1 MPKKDKKNKKKRKEM
16 VVRTKEE
23 RKKEVMTIIKQLN
36 DFELNATYEPVKK
49 LYALIKQYI
58 DMGEKLKINIPFP
71 MINRRIKGLLATS
84 VKEEVWIKLENEK
97 F

>member
-1 MPKKDKKNKKKRKEM
+1 MPNKKDKKKRKEM

-36 DFELNATYEPVKK
+36 DFELNATYEPVKQ
-49 LYALIKQYI
+49 LYALFKEYI
-58 DMGEKLKINIPFP
+58 DCGERLKVNIPFP
-71 MINRRIKGLLATS
+71 MINRRIKGILAIS
-84 VKEEVWIKLENEK
+84 VREEVWIKLENEK